1 MGVLT
6 VDSIL
11 TSSIFTALA
20 TQDYDVTVIS
30 PSDEST
36 YNSKGWKTLEN
47 NVWTSVNATN
57 SVQGYTDVLLIIDHV
72 SLDIKVYP
80 NWTYALRR
88 PAQSDCDVS
97 PSWLH
102 NETTIMGFP
111 HASDTN
117 RTLTQ
122 VPGSRVMV
130 ATTELFKNNNLFS
143 RLVWPEAYSVEANIP
158 HALPE

>member
-30 PSDEST
+30 SSYEST
-36 YNSKGWKTLEN
+36 YNFTGWKTLEN
-47 NVWTSVNATN
+47 NVWTSVYATN
-57 SVQGYTDVLLIIDHV
+57 SVQGYTDALIIIDRV
-72 SLDIKVYP
+72 SFDIKIYR
-80 NWTYALRR
+80 NWTYAPRR
-88 PAQSDCDVS
+88 PAPSDCDVG
-97 PSWLH
+97 PSRLH
-102 NETTIMGFP
+102 NETTIMGFL

-122 VPGSRVMV
+122 VPGPRVM
-130 ATTELFKNNNLFS
+130 
-143 RLVWPEAYSVEANIP
+143 
-158 HALPE
+158 